1 MDNIKKSTDF
11 GTLLGL
17 AAGISIIFIGINQS
31 GGSLYWFFNLNSILI
46 VVGGTFA
53 ATMVNLPLKALK
65 NLPKILS
72 NVFRADDANYDSIIE
87 EIVIKAQK
95 AKKDGLLS
103 LEADLPKMREGFF
116 KNGIELAIN
125 ERESSR
131 LRTFLN
137 LELNNISSRHIAGQE
152 LFLYM
157 ASYAPAFGM
166 LGTVLGLIV
175 MMNNFSSGGGNASE
189 SLDVAER
196 FAELLAGMGLALI
209 TTFYGVFFA
218 NMIFLPIGGKL
229 KRLSE
234 NEMMLKSIV
243 VEGIISIHAREHPIL
258 IREKLMTFIPSQ
270 FRYQES

>member
-1 MDNIKKSTDF
+1 MDNIKKSTDL

-17 AAGISIIFIGINQS
+17 FAGVSIIFIGINQS

-72 NVFRADDANYDSIIE
+72 NVFRADDADYDSIIE
-87 EIVIKAQK
+87 EIVLKAQK

-175 MMNNFSSGGGNASE
+175 MMNNFSSGGSSSE

-270 FRYQES
+270 FRYKES